1 MRDTRYFGYNNE
13 KARDKIPK
21 NKKVRLLY
29 QPAEEG
35 PGGAKQMIEE
45 GCLDGVD
52 EVYGYHNVPNFD
64 EGDIQLCSL
73 ELDFWISKY
82 EIRL

>member
-1 MRDTRYFGYNNE
+1 VVYKN
-13 KARDKIPK
+13 RDKIPK

-64 EGDIQLCSL
+64 EGDIRVCEGAIFAGSTRV
-73 ELDFWISKY
+73 K
-82 EIRL
+82 IRIIG